1 MKRFLCL
8 SLIII
13 SILAFTGCGSKSD
26 TTEEETTKIE
36 KTEKDKDTR
45 KDYKKTVRLFE
56 EEVYRYYIKN
66 DLQGLVE
73 YKGTVIYRWERST
86 DFVYSIQGDEDEGDS
101 NKICIVSTDKEFQVG
116 DHLTGDGI
124 IGKDTT
130 YGEPEI
136 YAITISNR

>member
-56 EEVYRYYIKN
+56 EEVDRYYIKN
-66 DLQGLVE
+66 GQ
-73 YKGTVIYRWERST
+73 
-86 DFVYSIQGDEDEGDS
+86 
-101 NKICIVSTDKEFQVG
+101 
-116 DHLTGDGI
+116 LT
-124 IGKDTT
+124 
-130 YGEPEI
+130 
-136 YAITISNR
+136 